1 MKKIILWV
9 LMFFIYFIWQN
20 TLLTFASG
28 TTKSSDYE
36 RGISV
41 IRDNLNAEKQKPQTP
56 ETIDT
61 IKNLE
66 KDLKTYEWLRDEAK
80 KAERSQRAADCAASG
95 DCIDE
100 ASFMVETWLFSV
112 GWKSIKEGT
121 STSEELINKWLWTI
135 IQKLM
140 IALWVISLLIMTIWA
155 WYIILYHGEDEYL
168 TKWKWIF
175 TAGIISLVIALSSY
189 YMVNLIGYILYK

>member
-1 MKKIILWV
+1 
-9 LMFFIYFIWQN
+9 MFIFLICFIWQSIHF
-20 TLLTFASG
+20 TFADTKNEERDKKIQQNEQRIKEIDQKLS
-28 TTKSSDYE
+28 TTSRDSISSPLLEERQKLQKETESMKSSQE
-36 RGISV
+36 R
-41 IRDNLNAEKQKPQTP
+41 
-56 ETIDT
+56 
-61 IKNLE
+61 
-66 KDLKTYEWLRDEAK
+66 EA
-80 KAERSQRAADCAASG
+80 ACASSG

>member
-1 MKKIILWV
+1 
-9 LMFFIYFIWQN
+9 
-20 TLLTFASG
+20 
-28 TTKSSDYE
+28 
-36 RGISV
+36 
-41 IRDNLNAEKQKPQTP
+41 
-56 ETIDT
+56 
-61 IKNLE
+61 
-66 KDLKTYEWLRDEAK
+66 
-80 KAERSQRAADCAASG
+80 
-95 DCIDE
+95 
-100 ASFMVETWLFSV
+100 MVETWLFSV

-121 STSEELINKWLWTI
+121 TTSEELINKWLWTI